1 MRGLHRLDELAGERM
16 GDRLMDAIAFRPRAL
31 DGRDNARTG
40 DWIGQWVR
48 FAKMRRVRQY
58 SNYA

>member
-1 MRGLHRLDELAGERM
+1 M
-16 GDRLMDAIAFRPRAL
+16 GDRLLDAIAFRPRAL
-31 DGRDNARTG
+31 DGRDNAGTG
-40 DWIGQWVR
+40 DWIGQWVC